1 MLINQILINQKK
13 YQLIAPVD
21 SSKLSDVI
29 NKNVPKKNQ
38 YNKLVK
44 NINAIKKTDYY
55 TQVKDIDDE
64 VPKLDTTTIFNPR
77 MKLKMKHLV
86 LLAQLLLLFLMML
99 KILYQ
104 TFVLLPRKLTMT
116 IITTQKFNSVT
127 SNYSLPLRLAWMNNS
142 K

>member
-1 MLINQILINQKK
+1 MINQKK

-29 NKNVPKKNQ
+29 KNNVPKKNQ

-86 LLAQLLLLFLMML
+86 LLA
-99 KILYQ
+99 
-104 TFVLLPRKLTMT
+104 
-116 IITTQKFNSVT
+116 
-127 SNYSLPLRLAWMNNS
+127 
-142 K
+142 